1 MRKGLLTSMGLT
13 GLLAASLVQ
22 GAVAAQAAKLHG
34 QAHAGEPEAN
44 AIPAPPRP
52 PFMPVQRRYAR
63 LESRLN
69 PPPGCYTASTPVARA
84 NRVPACRGR
93 TAEQAGRACR

>member
-34 QAHAGEPEAN
+34 QAHAGESEAN

-63 LESRLN
+63 LARITTKSAARLLHREHTSRSRQS
-69 PPPGCYTASTPVARA
+69 STGVSGPY
-84 NRVPACRGR
+84 P
-93 TAEQAGRACR
+93 